1 MPRRGLRTGWGAGVS
16 ARGQIERLAVAPSR
30 TKLALF
36 KQPNFRRFFAG
47 YATSLFGTGMAPVAV
62 SFAVLNGGGST
73 SQLGFVLTAVVTTTI
88 VGLLVGGVL
97 ADRFGRRRLMLGSDL
112 LRCVAQGTF
121 AALVIVG
128 HAPLWSLIGVIA
140 VSGLGSGLFSPALTA
155 LTREIVSE
163 GEVHDA
169 NALIGLARN
178 VGSVGGPA
186 VAGGLVAVTNAGV
199 VVAADAFTFAVSVVS
214 LAMLELDR
222 GHEGRVSSILDD
234 LREGWD
240 AWRSRSWILITDIK
254 FALSNAIVLSPWFV
268 LGPAIAKR
276 HLGGA
281 SAWGLVLTA
290 QGAGA
295 IVAGLALVGRRPGR
309 PLVLATVVQAAW
321 ALPLIGL
328 ALIMPAW
335 AIAVGAFAAGIGSA
349 VFVAIWTTTLQR
361 NVPHAV
367 LARVSSY
374 DSLTAFALGP
384 IGLALAGPIAAR
396 VGDAT
401 LLWIGAGWQLLSTLF
416 VLALPQIRRF
426 HDPPRPAFKTS

>member
-1 MPRRGLRTGWGAGVS
+1 
-16 ARGQIERLAVAPSR
+16 
-30 TKLALF
+30 LF

-62 SFAVLNGGGST
+62 SFAVLEDGRSA
-73 SQLGFVLTAVVTTTI
+73 SELGFVLTAVIATTI
-88 VGLLVGGVL
+88 AGLLVGGVL
-97 ADRFGRRRLMLGSDL
+97 ADRFGRRRLMLGSDV
-112 LRCVAQGTF
+112 LRCVAQGAF

-163 GEVHDA
+163 EEVHDA

-178 VGSVGGPA
+178 IGSVGGPA
-186 VAGGLVAVTNAGV
+186 VAGALVAVTNAGV
-199 VVAADAFTFAVSVVS
+199 VVAIDAVTYAVSVVS
-214 LAMLELDR
+214 LAMLELDH
-222 GHEGRVSSILDD
+222 GGDGRVGSMLDD

-240 AWRSRSWILITDIK
+240 AWRSRAWIWITDIK

-281 SAWGLVLTA
+281 TPWGLVLTA

-295 IVAGLALVGRRPGR
+295 IVAGLALVGRRSSR
-309 PLVLATVVQAAW
+309 PLVLATVLQAAW

-328 ALIMPAW
+328 ALLLPAW

-349 VFVAIWTTTLQR
+349 TFTATWTTTLQR
-361 NVPHAV
+361 NVPQAV

-384 IGLALAGPIAAR
+384 IGLALAGPIAAS

-401 LLWIGAGWQLLSTLF
+401 LLWIGAGWQLLSTL
-416 VLALPQIRRF
+416 VMLALPQIRRF
-426 HDPPRPAFKTS
+426 RDAPRPGLETG